1 MLFSFVGYFLKFD
14 IDIYMCMILFIDFYV
29 YDINVLINYMCL
41 LISVNVIRIKDKL

>member
-14 IDIYMCMILFIDFYV
+14 IYIYMCMILFIDF